1 MAKVS
6 IPVDAGNSA
15 INDGSLPKV
24 MQQFAERWKP
34 EAMYFTAFDG
44 KRTAFFVFDMPESS
58 SLPPFAEPFFM
69 GLNASVEVAPV
80 MNIDDLRMGLSQLG

>member
-1 MAKVS
+1 
-6 IPVDAGNSA
+6 
-15 INDGSLPKV
+15 
-24 MQQFAERWKP
+24 
-34 EAMYFTAFDG
+34 
-44 KRTAFFVFDMPESS
+44 MPESS